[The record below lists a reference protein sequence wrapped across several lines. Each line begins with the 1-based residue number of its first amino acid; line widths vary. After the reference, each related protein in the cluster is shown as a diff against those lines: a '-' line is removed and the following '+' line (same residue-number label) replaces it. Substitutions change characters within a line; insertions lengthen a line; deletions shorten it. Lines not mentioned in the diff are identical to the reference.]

1 MNGINVNDYGYII
14 RTDLKDLT
22 SITERYL
29 IDYVKKYVKETFKD
43 TVKDAINSYHKE
55 GNDEY
60 TIPYLKY
67 KDTIIAISVYCNEDK
82 SLISDKVCLSLLAF
96 KSLYVPCLNHKADV
110 LINSIQLNT
119 SNLDNISATVY
130 ELCK

>member
-1 MNGINVNDYGYII
+1 MNGIKVNDYGYII

-43 TVKDAINSYHKE
+43 TVKDAIDSYYKE

-60 TIPYLKY
+60 SVPYLKY

-82 SLISDKVCLSLLAF
+82 SLISDKIDLSLLAF
-96 KSLYVPCLNHKADV
+96 KSLYVPCLNRKADV
-110 LINSIQLNT
+110 LVNSIQLNT
-119 SNLDNISATVY
+119 SNLDNISATIY
-130 ELCK
+130 GLCK